1 MSYIKE
7 SPLNSANINII
18 IRAEILERIIIDTII
33 TNITFVTTVLK
44 SKQCIKT
51 FLKLALLLFL
61 PLFYYSPVH
70 ADIYVGTTTPLSG
83 PLQEVGKNALAGME
97 AYFKRINTNGGVHG
111 HQIRLVIKDDKY
123 EPQLAA
129 SNLRKLIEHHDII
142 AVIGNV
148 GTPTAVVT
156 VPIAIE
162 NNVPFIGAITGAPLL
177 RQNPPN
183 RYIFNYRASYSEE
196 AASMIDG
203 LLKTGI
209 KPEEIAFFTQRDS
222 YGDAGYDGA
231 ISALQKQGF
240 VKTHALAH
248 GRYTRNS
255 LNVEGAL
262 ATILDAPI
270 KPRAIIMAGSYAPSA
285 KFIKLAKQDL
295 PDCLFLNLSFVGSA
309 PLLKE
314 LEDKT
319 DNVIITQVV
328 PGFDSNLP
336 IAKEFKQ
343 DLKNFNTTTEPNF
356 ISFESYIVAKIFIH
370 ALRSIKENN
379 INRESLVNSLHNL
392 LNLDIGLNL
401 SISYSKENH
410 QAVHKVWPVM
420 IENNNFTPVDWNKLS
435 NKLNPSFAQ
444 INTITDAP

>member
-1 MSYIKE
+1 MNTNAKSIIKE
-7 SPLNSANINII
+7 
-18 IRAEILERIIIDTII
+18 TIA
-33 TNITFVTTVLK
+33 
-44 SKQCIKT
+44 
-51 FLKLALLLFL
+51 LKLSRLVNASLKLTVVVLFQ
-61 PLFYYSPVH
+61 FTYFSHAY
-70 ADIYVGTTTPLSG
+70 ADIHVGMTTPLSG
-83 PLQEVGKNALAGME
+83 PLQAVGKNALAGIA
-97 AYFKRINTNGGVHG
+97 AYFNRVNSNGGVHG
-111 HQIRLVIKDDKY
+111 QQIRLIIEDDEY
-123 EPQLAA
+123 EPRLAA
-129 SNLRKLIEHHDII
+129 PNMRRLIDQHDVI

-162 NNVPFIGAITGAPLL
+162 NGVPFIGAITGAPLL
-177 RQNPPN
+177 RQTPPN

-203 LLKTGI
+203 LLKIGI

-231 ISALQKQGF
+231 ISALQKHNY
-240 VKTHALAH
+240 VDTHSLAH

-255 LNVEGAL
+255 LNIEGAL
-262 ATILDAPI
+262 ATILDAPVM
-270 KPRAIIMAGSYAPSA
+270 PRAIIMAGSYAPSA

-314 LEDKT
+314 LGDQT

-343 DLKNFNTTTEPNF
+343 DLINFNNVIEPNF
-356 ISFESYIVAKIFIH
+356 VSFESYIVAKIFIH
-370 ALRSIKENN
+370 ALHSIKGKM
-379 INRESLVNSLHNL
+379 INRESLVDSFHQLS
-392 LNLDIGLNL
+392 NLDIGLNL
-401 SISYSKENH
+401 DISYSEGNH

-420 IENNNFTPVDWNKLS
+420 INEKRFIPVDWNELGKKLS
-435 NKLNPSFAQ
+435 SAIAQ
-444 INTITDAP
+444 KIQ